1 MKKVIRMCESELH
14 ELVGNAARKVIKEMD
29 ETALISEIAKKILAK
44 GNVDAKEG
52 ENDLE
57 VMLDNGTPVYIN
69 YEIIDHTVIRR
80 DRWSENPN
88 DEIVN
93 DDYELYVY
101 DIDVNEELHS
111 DIDDMVKNALLKV
124 VSVEHTT
131 FEDDLDDY
139 YELDDEEPEGYD
151 Y

>member
-29 ETALISEIAKKILAK
+29 ETALISEIAKKILEK

>member
-29 ETALISEIAKKILAK
+29 ETALISEIAKKILEK
-44 GNVDAKEG
+44 RNVNAKEG

-88 DEIVN
+88 DEIVD

-111 DIDDMVKNALLKV
+111 DIDDIVKNALLKV

>member
-29 ETALISEIAKKILAK
+29 ETALISEIAKKILEK
-44 GNVDAKEG
+44 RNVDAKEG

-57 VMLDNGTPVYIN
+57 VMLGNGTPVYIN

-111 DIDDMVKNALLKV
+111 DIDDIVKNALLKV

>member
-29 ETALISEIAKKILAK
+29 ETALISEIAKKILEK
-44 GNVDAKEG
+44 RNVDAKEG
-52 ENDLE
+52 ENDIE

>member
-29 ETALISEIAKKILAK
+29 ETALISEIAKKILEK

-52 ENDLE
+52 ENDIE